1 MVRRCTNGRIYIWV
15 FSVRDELLLH
25 APRSVRDAVA
35 AKGTLLWCFS
45 FFLALFVG
53 VLRLFAELLYLQLWP
68 AEGAFGQGGVDGM
81 PPSHAGASS
90 GFVPGREEG
99 AGGVRREGGRDEGR
113 ERRRGARRE
122 GEGVG
127 GEGGSLNYLPGCGLI
142 LRLGFLPSTTL
153 KAPKV
158 PRRREEERLP
168 LLLSASPPLL
178 APYIHPRNQLRFARR
193 GKHTP

>member
-1 MVRRCTNGRIYIWV
+1 MRPAVSATPSPQRERSSGVFPFFWRFLSAFFVFLLSFCTSSCGQQKEPLARAVLTVCRPLTPGRRVGLSRGGR
-15 FSVRDELLLH
+15 RG
-25 APRSVRDAVA
+25 R
-35 AKGTLLWCFS
+35 
-45 FFLALFVG
+45 
-53 VLRLFAELLYLQLWP
+53 
-68 AEGAFGQGGVDGM
+68 EGA
-81 PPSHAGASS
+81 
-90 GFVPGREEG
+90 
-99 AGGVRREGGRDEGR
+99 RREGERDEGR

-168 LLLSASPPLL
+168 LLLSASPSPLL